1 MSTITESVRGGSK
14 SDLSKGISLA
24 LITALVSGI
33 SVFANDSALKLADA
47 TAYTLAKNLVA
58 VLFLVVIACVFAFK
72 EIKTIRSLSKKQILY
87 LVAIG
92 IIGGGVPF
100 AMFFWGLKLGGAAI
114 SSFIYRS
121 LFVFAGVFGYLVL
134 KERPEPKDIIAG
146 FVILA
151 GNALLIPGDLA
162 FGLPQALVLGATML
176 WALEYT
182 ISRKAMTTISIDPK
196 IVMISRLA
204 IGSTILIA
212 LMAFIGDLGAIG
224 QLAAEPSMLIWLVV
238 TSSLLSAFML
248 AWYSTLRY
256 LPVLKAAS
264 IFTIGGV
271 ITAILELLF
280 MGKAISPTAGIGLAL
295 ILIGAVMVAR
305 LSAISKAIA
314 DAKDRITFE
323 SRKMFFGVD

>member
-1 MSTITESVRGGSK
+1 MPTNGKSIPEDRG
-14 SDLSKGISLA
+14 SDLSKGVILA

-58 VLFLVVIACVFAFK
+58 VLFLVVLACVFAFK
-72 EIKTIRSLSKKQILY
+72 EIKTIRSLSKKQLLY

-100 AMFFWGLKLGGAAI
+100 AMFFWGLKLGGAAV

-134 KERPEPKDIIAG
+134 AERPEPKDIIAG
-146 FVILA
+146 FIILA
-151 GNALLIPGDLA
+151 GNALLISGNLG

-182 ISRKAMTTISIDPK
+182 ISRKAMTAVSIDPR
-196 IVMISRLA
+196 IVMISRLL
-204 IGSTILIA
+204 IGSSILIA
-212 LMAFIGDLGAIG
+212 FMAFAGDLGAIA
-224 QLAAEPSMLIWLVV
+224 QLAAEPSMLAWLFV
-238 TSSLLSAFML
+238 TSSLLSVFVL
-248 AWYSTLRY
+248 AWYTTLRY

-271 ITAILELLF
+271 VTALLELAF
-280 MGKAISPTAGIGLAL
+280 MGKGISLTAGLGLAL
-295 ILIGAVMVAR
+295 ILFGAVMATRISGILEALDHAR
-305 LSAISKAIA
+305 
-314 DAKDRITFE
+314 TE
-323 SRKMFFGVD
+323 SRKLIFGVD